1 MGYEEDDDLDYGYVS
16 YEYDVRKERPNNVDS
31 ILKMVQWK
39 DECCKNKNQDNIDM
53 AAEVANNN
61 CTHYMCEHG
70 EHGFDSYQDCFRS
83 AMDIS
88 EIKDKCF
95 NNAINEMIA
104 VLASTP
110 LAGKPSIDL
119 AKRMYEI
126 YLNSEVKI

>member
-1 MGYEEDDDLDYGYVS
+1 MGCEEDDDLDYGYVS
-16 YEYDVRKERPNNVDS
+16 YEYDVRKERPIKVDC
-31 ILKMVQWK
+31 ILKMVQLK
-39 DECCKNKNQDNIDM
+39 DKSCENKNQDNIDM
-53 AAEVANNN
+53 AAKVANDN

-83 AMDIS
+83 AMCVS
-88 EIKDKCF
+88 KIKDKCF
-95 NNAINEMIA
+95 NDAINEMIA

-126 YLNSEVKI
+126 YLNGEVKI